1 MSGGGWRAA
10 VRRERLPGGGQ
21 RVTSVE
27 LFFNLVYVLAVT
39 QLSPLLLAAAATL
52 VVAAV
57 AVSDTWMARGR
68 ARSPA
73 GETPSVG

>member
-1 MSGGGWRAA
+1 VLAWLVASGLLSVSRLLAIVTLAA
-10 VRRERLPGGGQ
+10 LWPARSALSRLP
-21 RVTSVE
+21 
-27 LFFNLVYVLAVT
+27 
-39 QLSPLLLAAAATL
+39 LAAAATL

-57 AVSDTWMARGR
+57 AVSDTWMARAR